1 MKRRNTYHVAYWMAY
16 LEPEREIDVIAGSKG
31 EAWETATF
39 EAIPNK
45 EGSQPYNVVVESV
58 TYQNGNYKRF
68 V

>member
-16 LEPEREIDVIAGSKG
+16 WELEREIDVIAGSKE
-31 EAWETATF
+31 EAWETAMF

-45 EGSQPYNVVVESV
+45 EGCNPYNVVVESV
-58 TYQNGNYKRF
+58 TYQNGKYKRF